1 MPVSRDALLVAGA
14 LRSQWGPVP
23 FLPRRGLAALKTTG
37 NGRPVPRGWG
47 LPRTRLGTVT
57 LEARKGGGGG
67 TGWDRGGVSLS
78 PVATIKMRSWAQVEA
93 ACQGGSSAAG
103 GSTRNAECR
112 VLGVENLQPGP
123 GRLWGGCWAAVGFFL
138 SPPNTPNCCR
148 QRHVVK
154 WGLCR
159 KVAVA
164 IPLIPLHRWQRLR
177 AVFGEGLL
185 SPLCY
190 PSLVAARLQPHAP
203 QKPQAGEPR
212 RSIPNEERRGFNH
225 CGLMVR
231 AWEFLA
237 VRHPHPWPLT
247 QSAALRC

>member
-14 LRSQWGPVP
+14 LRSQRGLVP

-57 LEARKGGGGG
+57 LEAREGEGRDGTEGESLCPLLQLSKCGAGRRWRRLAKGVRVQLG
-67 TGWDRGGVSLS
+67 DRLVTLN
-78 PVATIKMRSWAQVEA
+78 
-93 ACQGGSSAAG
+93 AG
-103 GSTRNAECR
+103 FWGLQTS
-112 VLGVENLQPGP
+112 NLA
-123 GRLWGGCWAAVGFFL
+123 RGGCWAAVGFFL

-185 SPLCY
+185 SQLCS